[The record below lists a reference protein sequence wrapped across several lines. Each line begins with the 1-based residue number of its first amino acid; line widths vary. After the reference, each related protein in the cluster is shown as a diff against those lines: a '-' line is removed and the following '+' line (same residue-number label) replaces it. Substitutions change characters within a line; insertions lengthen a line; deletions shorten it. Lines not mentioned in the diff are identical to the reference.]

1 MLERWMNTLS
11 YLSERLV
18 PDAVTTSGL
27 LLVVIGLVA
36 AGTGATAVGIVEAY
50 YKGLW
55 MLLQFTMQMTLV
67 LLLSLM
73 LASAPVVRGFVIR
86 CASLPRNTTQVV
98 IGAGLLCA
106 FVAYLNW
113 GLGLA
118 LGPMIAIHFARN
130 AERRGIPVDFVFLMA
145 MMSGVGSIWQFGL
158 SASAPLLSATDGH
171 FLEKA
176 TGVMS
181 LATTIWSPASVILV
195 ITFTVASIV
204 TGCLLMPKQCKPI
217 SAFPESDARAE
228 DLVGQAAESGSKEDM
243 SISQRLERTW
253 WGGAPVWLALI
264 AWLGFHFFVRKAS
277 FDINSMVTTL
287 LLASLAAHG
296 NVHRFTKALQEAV
309 GSVWPVLLLY
319 HLYAGVAGLIQFTP
333 AGEFLAN
340 VSSPLVN
347 RWTYALVTTTVS
359 TVVAMFVPTSGGQWL
374 IQGFVTVKMADAVGV
389 SAQRGMLA
397 LSVGDHMGNLISPF
411 WAVVGAGVARL
422 DFRLFFGYRLIFA
435 ALWFVM
441 GVLAFT
447 FLPC

>member
-1 MLERWMNTLS
+1 MSERWLNTLS
-11 YLSERLV
+11 YFSERLV

-27 LLVVIGLVA
+27 LLIAIALVA
-36 AGTGATAVGIVEAY
+36 MATGGTAIGIVEAY

-55 MLLQFTMQMTLV
+55 MLLTFTMQMTLV

-73 LASAPVVRGFVIR
+73 LAATPAVRGLIVR
-86 CASLPRNTTQVV
+86 CAALPRNTTQVV
-98 IGAGLLCA
+98 IGAGLLGA
-106 FVAYLNW
+106 LVGYLNW

-130 AERRGIPVDFVFLMA
+130 AEKKGISVDFLFLMA
-145 MMSGVGSIWQFGL
+145 MMAGVGSIWQFGL
-158 SASAPLLSATDGH
+158 SASAPLLSATEGH
-171 FLEKA
+171 FLQKS
-176 TGVMS
+176 TGLMS
-181 LATTIWSPASVILV
+181 LSTTIWSPAAVIFV
-195 ITFTVASIV
+195 VTFTAAAIT
-204 TGCLLMPKQCKPI
+204 TGCLLMPRNGKPL
-217 SAFPESDARAE
+217 SAFPESNSRADSPVE
-228 DLVGQAAESGSKEDM
+228 ATASTGSNEQM
-243 SISQRLERTW
+243 SLSQRMERHW
-253 WGGAPVWLALI
+253 LGAAPVWLALI
-264 AWLGFHFFVRKAS
+264 AWLWFHFFVKKAS

-287 LLASLAAHG
+287 LLACFALHG
-296 NVHRFTKALQEAV
+296 NVHRFTKALQESVA
-309 GSVWPVLLLY
+309 SVWPVLLLY

-340 VSSPLVN
+340 VSTPFVN
-347 RWTYALVTTTVS
+347 RWTYTLITTTVS

-374 IQGFVTVKMADAVGV
+374 IQGFVTVKMAEAVGA

-435 ALWFVM
+435 ALWFVI

>member
-1 MLERWMNTLS
+1 MSERWLNTLS
-11 YLSERLV
+11 YVSERLV

-27 LLVVIGLVA
+27 LLVAITLIAAATGGTAIGI
-36 AGTGATAVGIVEAY
+36 TEAY

-55 MLLQFTMQMTLV
+55 MLLTFTMQMTLV

-73 LASAPVVRGFVIR
+73 LASAPAVRGFIVR
-86 CASLPRNTTQVV
+86 CAELPRNTTQVV
-98 IGAGLLCA
+98 IGAGVLGAC
-106 FVAYLNW
+106 VAYLNW

-130 AERRGIPVDFVFLMA
+130 AERKGIPVDFLFLMA
-145 MMSGVGSIWQFGL
+145 MMAGVGSVWQFGL
-158 SASAPLLSATDGH
+158 SASAPLLSATEGH
-171 FLEKA
+171 FLEKS

-181 LATTIWSPASVILV
+181 LATTIWAPASVILV
-195 ITFTVASIV
+195 ITFTTAAIA
-204 TGCLLMPKQCKPI
+204 TGCLLMPRKCKPL
-217 SAFPESDARAE
+217 SAFPESNTRAE
-228 DLVGQAAESGSKEDM
+228 DLIGGATGAGLHEDL
-243 SISQRLERTW
+243 SLSQRMERSW
-253 WGGAPVWLALI
+253 WAGAPLWLAL
-264 AWLGFHFFVRKAS
+264 AGWLWFHFFIRNSS

-287 LLASLAAHG
+287 LLACFVFHG

-309 GSVWPVLLLY
+309 GSVWPVLLL
-319 HLYAGVAGLIQFTP
+319 
-333 AGEFLAN
+333 
-340 VSSPLVN
+340 
-347 RWTYALVTTTVS
+347 
-359 TVVAMFVPTSGGQWL
+359 
-374 IQGFVTVKMADAVGV
+374 